1 MWEVMFECHSLQYQI
16 ILNTYT
22 NGNSKISIQSESH
35 RQFTIHLENELS
47 SLSSSFAKWIGAQ
60 KSYLQAINGWL
71 FKCVS
76 VQEQSSRRKRRRNP
90 PQLRYSGPPIYVT
103 CGNWLDMLDR
113 LPTKEVTDSIK
124 VLASETDSFLPRQE
138 KSQDKKKGMNHPHL
152 TDPDLNI
159 LRRDEAPAVDYVVG
173 FERFRSGLV
182 GFLFQ
187 LNNFAEL
194 SVKEYGDLEKAIK
207 DHKPIYEQ
215 IILSQVNNN
224 NVV

>member
-16 ILNTYT
+16 ILNAFT
-22 NGNSKISIQSESH
+22 NGNTKISIQSESH

-76 VQEQSSRRKRRRNP
+76 VQEKSSRRKRRRKP
-90 PQLRYSGPPIYVT
+90 PQLRDSGPPIYVT
-103 CGNWLDMLDR
+103 CGVWLDKLDQ

-124 VLASETDSFLPRQE
+124 VLASETGSFLPRQE
-138 KSQDKKKGMNHPHL
+138 KSQDKVMNRPHS
-152 TDPDLNI
+152 TDPDPNML
-159 LRRDEAPAVDYVVG
+159 RDEASAVDYVAG

-182 GFLFQ
+182 GFLSQ

-194 SVKEYGDLEKAIK
+194 SVKMYGDLEKTIK
-207 DHKPIYEQ
+207 DYKPIYEHF
-215 IILSQVNNN
+215 LSQLNN